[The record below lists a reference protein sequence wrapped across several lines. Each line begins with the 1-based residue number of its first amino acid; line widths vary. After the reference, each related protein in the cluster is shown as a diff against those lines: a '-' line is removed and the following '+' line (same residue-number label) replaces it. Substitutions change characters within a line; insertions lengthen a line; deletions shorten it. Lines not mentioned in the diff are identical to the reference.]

1 MSDAIMPL
9 ATMQELA
16 DEIVAPF
23 KGKLTS
29 REAAS
34 LKHRV
39 VMAIMHAQF
48 DAAKSAAEQLQ
59 VAA

>member
-9 ATMQELA
+9 DAMQALA

-23 KGKLTS
+23 KAKLTS
-29 REAAS
+29 REVAN
-34 LKHRV
+34 LRHRV

-59 VAA
+59 EAV